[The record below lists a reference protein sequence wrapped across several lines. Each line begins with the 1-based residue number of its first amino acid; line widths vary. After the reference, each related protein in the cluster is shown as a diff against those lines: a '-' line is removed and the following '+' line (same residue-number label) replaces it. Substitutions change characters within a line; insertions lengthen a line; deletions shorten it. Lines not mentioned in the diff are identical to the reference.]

1 MLTSTAWP
9 MIYAPPSK
17 QRSELSKQAFA
28 QSRNER
34 RDLNANDNRDP
45 GRGVFDGAG
54 PARMLHKRA
63 RSAGTAGQAV
73 CQADGRNGQ
82 GVSNLKTVT
91 YDEFL
96 GFSPCWLDD
105 VEKAERLKEIGKR
118 KDNWTAL
125 DVLALEDVD
134 AGDRLWAVLREE
146 FLPADLLH
154 EFACQCAEKALENYD
169 DPDPRSIAAITA
181 KRKWLRGEITDEE
194 LSGAREAAWR
204 AAWRA
209 AREAAWCAAREA
221 AREAAWCAAHAAA
234 WCAEWEAEREAV
246 WDEQLEMLIKLIKQM
261 DKK

>member
-1 MLTSTAWP
+1 M
-9 MIYAPPSK
+9 
-17 QRSELSKQAFA
+17 
-28 QSRNER
+28 
-34 RDLNANDNRDP
+34 
-45 GRGVFDGAG
+45 
-54 PARMLHKRA
+54 
-63 RSAGTAGQAV
+63 
-73 CQADGRNGQ
+73 
-82 GVSNLKTVT
+82 KTVT

-194 LSGAREAAWR
+194 LAEAWAAAQAAAWDTAQA
-204 AAWRA
+204 AAWNVAWDA
-209 AREAAWCAAREA
+209 AREAAWDTAQEAVWYAAGDT
-221 AREAAWCAAHAAA
+221 AREAAW
-234 WCAEWEAEREAV
+234 
-246 WDEQLEMLIKLIKQM
+246 DEQLKMLINLVKQM

>member
-1 MLTSTAWP
+1 M
-9 MIYAPPSK
+9 
-17 QRSELSKQAFA
+17 
-28 QSRNER
+28 
-34 RDLNANDNRDP
+34 
-45 GRGVFDGAG
+45 
-54 PARMLHKRA
+54 
-63 RSAGTAGQAV
+63 
-73 CQADGRNGQ
+73 
-82 GVSNLKTVT
+82 KTVT

-194 LSGAREAAWR
+194 LSEAEDAARH
-204 AAWRA
+204 A
-209 AREAAWCAAREA
+209 AREAAWCAAWCAAQAAAWDTAREA
-221 AREAAWCAAHAAA
+221 AWEAAWCAAWDTA
-234 WCAEWEAEREAV
+234 REAAR
-246 WDEQLEMLIKLIKQM
+246 DEQLEMLIKLIKQM
-261 DKK
+261 DKVRKE